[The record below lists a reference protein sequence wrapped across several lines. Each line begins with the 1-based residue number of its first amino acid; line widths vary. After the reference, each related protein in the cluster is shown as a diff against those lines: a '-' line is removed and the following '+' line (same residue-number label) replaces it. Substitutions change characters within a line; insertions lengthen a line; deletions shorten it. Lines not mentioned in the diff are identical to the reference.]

1 MLFMGE
7 RRVREDLAD
16 LREGIKEQLVMD
28 DGGVDSREYRAR
40 LQSERIWEEHSGGWR
55 RR

>member
-16 LREGIKEQLVMD
+16 LREGRKEQLVMD

-40 LQSERIWEEHSGGWR
+40 LQSEKICEERYGGWQQR
-55 RR
+55 